1 MGGDTP
7 RRDFYSVASLGG
19 EGSGFSG
26 CYLSVSPYALQS
38 YSDEERKQKLVP
50 GGTVLHTRCQPSDSG
65 MSPMRCA
72 ALLRGIGRYK
82 IEQGIKTG
90 IFWIDYWLASLLRG
104 RGIGSWFI
112 SQVAS
117 IELLPFRFGHPIS
130 TSKHLFA
137 LF

>member
-1 MGGDTP
+1 
-7 RRDFYSVASLGG
+7 
-19 EGSGFSG
+19 
-26 CYLSVSPYALQS
+26 
-38 YSDEERKQKLVP
+38 
-50 GGTVLHTRCQPSDSG
+50 
-65 MSPMRCA
+65 MRCA

-104 RGIGSWFI
+104 RGIESWFI

-130 TSKHLFA
+130 MSKHLFA